1 MKKELFA
8 AALLVLI
15 LALALW
21 NTREIGDLCGEIA
34 ELVERSADEASR
46 ENWPESQRLFED
58 ALALWQS
65 RESYTGIVLRHT
77 DIETLTDDFY
87 ELSEHLRTRDAPA
100 ALSAA
105 SLVREHLRGIAEIE
119 SFALGS
125 IF

>member
-8 AALLVLI
+8 AALLCLI
-15 LALALW
+15 LVLALW
-21 NTREIGDLCGEIA
+21 NTREIGKLCGEIGD
-34 ELVERSADEASR
+34 LVERSAAEAER
-46 ENWPESQRLFED
+46 ENWQESQCLFDD
-58 ALALWQS
+58 ALSLWRS

-77 DIETLTDDFY
+77 DLETLTDDFY

-119 SFALGS
+119 SFAIGS